1 MCFSATVSFTA
12 AAILVPVGTYCLAA
26 SRNAG
31 VGWMAF
37 AAYPMAFGLQQ
48 VMEGIVWRGI
58 DTGNLS
64 LIEMAAR
71 GFAFFSH
78 FFWLFW
84 VPFSV
89 WLLETDTTRKKIL
102 LFLTAFGFCYGL
114 SIFIPLLRE
123 EWLSVEVVRDSLDYR
138 ATMIYDGVVDRIIV
152 RIVYALQV
160 VTAFMVSTN
169 PRVRLFGVLILLSVI
184 AAFIV
189 YKHAFVSVWCFFAAL
204 LSIYMVYMVRDV
216 RALKTAKVLAGS

>member
-1 MCFSATVSFTA
+1 MCFSANVSFTTA
-12 AAILVPVGTYCLAA
+12 AVLIPVGAYCLTT
-26 SRNAG
+26 SRNTGA
-31 VGWMAF
+31 GWMAF
-37 AAYPMAFGLQQ
+37 AVYPMFFGLQQ
-48 VMEGIVWRGI
+48 FMEGIVWRGI
-58 DTGNLS
+58 DMGNLG
-64 LIEMAAR
+64 LIEVSAR

-89 WLLETDTTRKKIL
+89 WLLETDTTRKKFL

-123 EWLSVEVVRDSLDYR
+123 GWLSVEVANNSLDYR
-138 ATMIYDGVVDRIIV
+138 ATMIYDGVVDRTII

-169 PRVRLFGVLILLSVI
+169 PRIRHFGVLILLSVI
-184 AAFIV
+184 AAFIF
-189 YKHAFVSVWCFFAAL
+189 YKYAFVSVWCFFAAL
-204 LSIYMVYMVRDV
+204 LSLYMLYMLRDV
-216 RALKTAKVLAGS
+216 RTLNAVKVMP